1 MWLRTL
7 SSTFEVGRLPVMKF
21 LLELMVSWQKAVPA
35 SKKKKVYIVCAVEE
49 LWSLPKLF
57 FHGDS
62 ATLNVTRVIR

>member
-1 MWLRTL
+1 M
-7 SSTFEVGRLPVMKF
+7 MKF

-35 SKKKKVYIVCAVEE
+35 SMKKEVYIVCAVEE